1 MSYFTT
7 LDEALHLAASQD
19 GHRFAVLNGGAP
31 LLRSTV
37 GTRTLRDPFVG
48 LGPDGM
54 FHLLATDGW
63 TSRSIVH
70 AVSADLRAWRGRSL
84 SPSWTR
90 YPVRTTRGHPSSS
103 MTRTGS
109 AISSSGR
116 RWWSQ
121 AG

>member
-7 LDEALHLAASQD
+7 EDEALHLAASRD

-31 LLRSTV
+31 VLRSMV

-48 LGPDGM
+48 LGPDGL

-70 AVSADLRAWRGRSL
+70 AVSADLRAWSCAGAHPRHGRGPGGAQRL
-84 SPSWTR
+84 GTR
-90 YPVRTTRGHPSSS
+90 VLP
-103 MTRTGS
+103 
-109 AISSSGR
+109 
-116 RWWSQ
+116 
-121 AG
+121 